1 MNKVIYLAHYD
12 IPDRDTPRYRS
23 APACAKIDYI
33 SKTIADLGY
42 DIELLSAS
50 NTLGD
55 GCSAEE
61 ISVSPNFIISFLKGF
76 KRRKNKLSRICSTV
90 LFNIN
95 LLFNC
100 LKKVKKNDTLIV
112 YHSLALMWLV
122 KIVKLLK
129 SPKLILEVEEIY
141 ADVLNNAKTKKR
153 ELSYFKIAD
162 SYLFCSDVLD
172 GIVNTDKKPSA
183 VIYGTYQ
190 VEEDRNVKRN
200 DGKIHLLYA
209 GTFSKQK
216 GVMTAINL
224 ASNLPSNYHI
234 HILGKSST
242 NVLANINKIVSHN
255 NKTNH
260 ATVTYDGFLS
270 GEDYIRFVQS
280 CDIGLSPQNSN
291 TTFNETSFPSKV
303 LSYLSNG
310 LRVVSVKLDP
320 LEQSSISHLLYYYEG
335 DSIEKLAETVQLIS
349 FLDPYDSRVIVD
361 ELDEKFRKAMDCL
374 LRSR

>member
-1 MNKVIYLAHYD
+1 MKKVIYLAHYD
-12 IPDRDTPRYRS
+12 LPNRDIPRYRS
-23 APACAKIDYI
+23 APGCAKIDYI
-33 SKTIADLGY
+33 SKTIAELGY

-76 KRRKNKLSRICSTV
+76 RRKKNKLSRICSTV

-100 LKKVKKNDTLIV
+100 LKMVKKNDTLIV

-122 KIVKLLK
+122 KIVKFIK

-141 ADVLNNAKTKKR
+141 ADVLNNAKIKKR
-153 ELSYFKIAD
+153 ELEYFKIAD

-172 GIVNTDKKPSA
+172 NIVNTEKKPSA

-216 GVMTAINL
+216 GVMTAISL
-224 ASNLPSNYHI
+224 ASLLPCKYHI
-234 HILGKSST
+234 HILGQGNQAVMSK
-242 NVLANINKIVSHN
+242 IQNKIDLENSAG
-255 NKTNH
+255 K

-310 LRVVSVKLDP
+310 LRVVSVRLTP
-320 LEQSSISHLLYYYEG
+320 LEKSSVNYLLRYYIDDDKIS
-335 DSIEKLAETVQLIS
+335 LAETIQSIDITKSYNSRAIVQ
-349 FLDPYDSRVIVD
+349 
-361 ELDEKFRKAMDCL
+361 ELDEKFKSKLTAL
-374 LRSR
+374 IEH